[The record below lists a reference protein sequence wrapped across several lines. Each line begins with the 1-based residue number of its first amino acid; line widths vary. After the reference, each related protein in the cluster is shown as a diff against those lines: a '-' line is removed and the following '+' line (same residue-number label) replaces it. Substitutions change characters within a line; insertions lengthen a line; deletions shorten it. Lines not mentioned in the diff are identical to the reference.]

1 MLIMT
6 VYMDYTI
13 SSKPIRIVDRTTD
26 RSKLSVKS
34 LSLVSV
40 GHLPSRT
47 LYRRRATFQHHAIV
61 YIAGGSG
68 TYRVNGGEK
77 QIVRE
82 GSFFQFFPKAV
93 FDYGP
98 GPGEAWDEFY
108 FTLEGKRV
116 EEWLETWLTEYE
128 RVRQTDSDDAQKS
141 KIDRIFALMES
152 GVPANLDR
160 AALLVESLAYEW
172 AASGRR
178 GPAPDREDVSAKL
191 LDDLAASIHQPF
203 DADAVCERHH
213 ISLSTLRRIVHK
225 HTGYPLNEYVHRLK
239 IAEAKNI
246 LLNTRKSVKDTAD
259 LLGFKDVF
267 YFSRLFKKYVG
278 RSPRDFRET
287 V

>member
-1 MLIMT
+1 MT

-26 RSKLSVKS
+26 RSKLNVKS

-47 LYRRRATFQHHAIV
+47 LYRRRATFQHHAVV
-61 YIAGGSG
+61 YIAAGSG
-68 TYRVNGGEK
+68 TYCVNGGET
-77 QIVRE
+77 QIVRA
-82 GSFFQFFPKAV
+82 GSLFLFFPGAV

-108 FTLEGKRV
+108 FTLEGTRV
-116 EEWLETWLTEYE
+116 EEWLDTWLTEPA
-128 RVRQTDSDDAQKS
+128 RVRQTDDDDAQKS

-160 AALLVESLAYEW
+160 AALLVESLTYEW
-172 AASGRR
+172 VASAQRAAE
-178 GPAPDREDVSAKL
+178 PDRDGAAAKL
-191 LDDLAASIHQPF
+191 LDDLAASIHEPF
-203 DADAVCERHH
+203 DAAAVCERHH
-213 ISLSTLRRIVHK
+213 VSLSTLRRTVHK

-246 LLNTRKSVKDTAD
+246 LLNTGKSVKATAD